1 MFLIKK
7 LSINT
12 MPDFTRNSVP
22 RFFANNLVK
31 IILRCVHFE
40 YLTHYKF
47 LCIYSKFLKFFL
59 KRQFDLSGRR
69 QYPFQ
74 AYFYGDAGREPVT
87 QEWKSAHNSW
97 VWIVPWQQILS
108 KMLSIMIGCLFSKYL
123 HVNRENACT
132 TLVCY
137 SLFEKQYL
145 TKKCL

>member
-12 MPDFTRNSVP
+12 MPDFTRISVP

-47 LCIYSKFLKFFL
+47 FVYIQQILEVLLETPIWFIWQETISISSLFLW
-59 KRQFDLSGRR
+59 RWASYTGM
-69 QYPFQ
+69 
-74 AYFYGDAGREPVT
+74 EIST
-87 QEWKSAHNSW
+87 W

-123 HVNRENACT
+123 QVNRKNACT

-137 SLFEKQYL
+137 FIIIWKTILDQKWL
-145 TKKCL
+145 